1 MNDYIEKRAT
11 ELAEYILKTGATVR
25 STAKKFS
32 VSKST
37 VHKDVSSRL
46 EKINPT
52 LFKKVR
58 KVLDENKKDR
68 HIRGGNA
75 TREKYLKMKNS

>member
-1 MNDYIEKRAT
+1 MNDYIEKRAL
-11 ELAEYILKTGATVR
+11 ELAEYILETGATVR
-25 STAKKFS
+25 SAAKKFR

-46 EKINPT
+46 EKINPS
-52 LFKKVR
+52 LFLKVR
-58 KVLDENKKDR
+58 GVLDENKKDR

-75 TREKYLKMKNS
+75 TKEKYLKMKNS